1 VKIAAARTCLP
12 SRCHAHRIEE
22 LPMSDETVPQFP
34 GMVLAGGRST
44 RMGEDKA
51 AKRLAGK
58 SLAQMAA
65 VRLSGQASP
74 VFINSRNA
82 ALAGLGF
89 DLLPDTIEGQEGPL
103 AGILAGLEHVA
114 SSRPEASHL
123 AVVPADA
130 PFFPETLITRL
141 AATINGPDTLA
152 MAAYCGDP
160 EPAFALW
167 PVSVAPRLRHWLET
181 GGNRAIRAFA
191 TTCQVRLIDFVDGPS
206 HTFFN
211 VNRPR
216 DFERARDLMGLGK
229 APKILG
235 ISGWKNS
242 GKTGLTV
249 RLVEELTARGYRVS
263 TIKHAHHDFDIDKV
277 GADSFRHRQAGA
289 HEVTIVS
296 GTRYAIMH
304 ELRGNPEPAFEEVLS
319 RLAPCDIV
327 VIEGYKREPVPKI
340 EARRLEAKSRVP
352 LAPEDPHIV
361 AIAADHVVEDAGLP
375 VFDLDD
381 TMALADFA
389 ERLLGFGEVHQ

>member
-1 VKIAAARTCLP
+1 M
-12 SRCHAHRIEE
+12 SEE
-22 LPMSDETVPQFP
+22 TLQKFT
-34 GMVLAGGRST
+34 GLVLAGGRST
-44 RMGEDKA
+44 RMGEDKTV
-51 AKRLAGK
+51 KRLAGK
-58 SLAQMAA
+58 PLAQIVAA
-65 VRLSGQASP
+65 RLANQVSR
-74 VFINSRNA
+74 VFINTSNT
-82 ALAGLGF
+82 ALDSLGF
-89 DLLPDTIEGQEGPL
+89 DLLPDALEGHQGPL
-103 AGILAGLEHVA
+103 AGILAGLD
-114 SSRPEASHL
+114 HL
-123 AVVPADA
+123 ASTLPTATHLATVPADA
-130 PFFPETLITRL
+130 PFFPETLVARL
-141 AATINGPDTLA
+141 ASAIVDPETIA

-167 PVSVAPRLRHWLET
+167 PMALAARLRHWLET
-181 GGNRAIRAFA
+181 GESRAIRAFA
-191 TTCQVRLIDFVDGPS
+191 ATCQVRLIDFVDQPQHS
-206 HTFFN
+206 FFN
-211 VNRPR
+211 INRPA
-216 DFERARDLMGLGK
+216 DFERARDLMGLGHS
-229 APKILG
+229 PKILG

-249 RLVEELTARGYRVS
+249 RLVEELIARGYRVS

-304 ELRGNPEPAFEEVLS
+304 ELRGNPEPTFEEVLS

-361 AIAADHVVEDAGLP
+361 AIAADHPVEDAGLP

-381 TMALADFA
+381 TMAIADFA
-389 ERLLGFGEVHQ
+389 ERLLGFAEVNR